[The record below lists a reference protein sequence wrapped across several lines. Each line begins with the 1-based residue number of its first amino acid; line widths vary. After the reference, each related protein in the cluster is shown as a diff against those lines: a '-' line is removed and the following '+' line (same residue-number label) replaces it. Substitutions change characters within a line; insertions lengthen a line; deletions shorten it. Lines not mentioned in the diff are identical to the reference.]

1 MSSRKKLVSITICA
15 LLAADLSYTPH
26 LQSHPIA
33 AAVPAVVTQIS
44 TAAITCIGFLAAK
57 LSGATKSDPL
67 AIHKALDNNLNIAK
81 PAPTHAIGATAPIQA
96 RLCSPVPA
104 QATNQHQASVQPV
117 RSSVQQSLPLSA
129 SPTKTYTAPVA
140 TIQPQA
146 APATVQEC
154 AHAQTYVANIT
165 LSNIARSF
173 TQSCVQPKLN
183 YRQQIAE
190 QYSHGAPAYQSFC
203 TDSQAILQGTESDW
217 FIRYGHKQAPPA
229 SFAVETEQNI
239 QELLAYR
246 TIPERRA
253 HVQQCWFSD
262 INAFLAIDSQ
272 NPIERVE
279 AALNLLSREPSDP
292 MYSYAF
298 YETKKNL
305 LKYLFDNDGKLNNS
319 IVQRRTSDVSYFV
332 KKFIDKSVSDY
343 AQREQLKSQLPDCSG
358 IQGTGFRWPVFG
370 NLQHR
375 ALNHPMNTVYK
386 NLITAGKRYDMQT
399 VAQIKK
405 QHPAD
410 QSVQTLA
417 RHYQVDY
424 RTKVYNEQGIV
435 RVGLQDPFFLNTD
448 KTRLKEISTY
458 STLREPFN
466 QELLVRHGIKTTLQ
480 ERWDIPDYAPPCVH
494 NALYKLL
501 DNGGEPLSHIT
512 KLQEAIETILEHASV
527 DEYPKLVQAFYEP
540 NGVLKEIAHQVP
552 QTEQLEL
559 PSEILSPEHASTRN
573 KLNTL
578 LHTAHADP
586 TATEHAQK
594 ELQDLQQSFVKNN
607 VAPDV
612 GIQNAAPD
620 AVQNSTTQV
629 TAANNALFKQ
639 IAAEALKQKIAPI
652 KQDAGNASQN
662 AQQKPVIID
671 EIKTGMPMPQGPE
684 WEPEKEKT
692 KTEDTLQKTSVE
704 WDMPEK
710 GKIINGRYYTKHALE
725 RMAPDTPQIRAE
737 LEKRATELGYKRGSE
752 KFIEYVKPRG
762 IPPSVV
768 ENAIKSATP
777 EKGNTADTFV
787 CLTDEIKVI
796 INKTGDVVSVF
807 RQ

>member
-1 MSSRKKLVSITICA
+1 M
-15 LLAADLSYTPH
+15 
-26 LQSHPIA
+26 
-33 AAVPAVVTQIS
+33 
-44 TAAITCIGFLAAK
+44 
-57 LSGATKSDPL
+57 
-67 AIHKALDNNLNIAK
+67 
-81 PAPTHAIGATAPIQA
+81 
-96 RLCSPVPA
+96 
-104 QATNQHQASVQPV
+104 
-117 RSSVQQSLPLSA
+117 
-129 SPTKTYTAPVA
+129 
-140 TIQPQA
+140 
-146 APATVQEC
+146 
-154 AHAQTYVANIT
+154 
-165 LSNIARSF
+165 
-173 TQSCVQPKLN
+173 
-183 YRQQIAE
+183 
-190 QYSHGAPAYQSFC
+190 
-203 TDSQAILQGTESDW
+203 
-217 FIRYGHKQAPPA
+217 
-229 SFAVETEQNI
+229 
-239 QELLAYR
+239 
-246 TIPERRA
+246 
-253 HVQQCWFSD
+253 
-262 INAFLAIDSQ
+262 
-272 NPIERVE
+272 
-279 AALNLLSREPSDP
+279 
-292 MYSYAF
+292 
-298 YETKKNL
+298 
-305 LKYLFDNDGKLNNS
+305 
-319 IVQRRTSDVSYFV
+319 
-332 KKFIDKSVSDY
+332 
-343 AQREQLKSQLPDCSG
+343 
-358 IQGTGFRWPVFG
+358 
-370 NLQHR
+370 
-375 ALNHPMNTVYK
+375 
-386 NLITAGKRYDMQT
+386 
-399 VAQIKK
+399 
-405 QHPAD
+405 
-410 QSVQTLA
+410 
-417 RHYQVDY
+417 
-424 RTKVYNEQGIV
+424 
-435 RVGLQDPFFLNTD
+435 
-448 KTRLKEISTY
+448 
-458 STLREPFN
+458 
-466 QELLVRHGIKTTLQ
+466 
-480 ERWDIPDYAPPCVH
+480 H